1 MQSSDK
7 AYPDSFPI
15 ASGDPAGSIPHLLQ
29 LLDRPIAFHRCF
41 VTLTGSV
48 TAALMLSQAVYWQKR
63 TKNPEGW
70 WYKSH
75 EEWTEETGLKRR
87 ELEAARI
94 KLRALE
100 VLEEKRT
107 GSPAKLW
114 YRIDLNVLEQAL
126 CGVTPPVTMADILKT
141 YRGGLTRLSKV
152 GLMNARRAGVVAE
165 YVGYA
170 EVLETKGLICHICQQ
185 PITQSIGKKADHLAF
200 DYIIPLSQGG
210 THTLD
215 NLHPCH
221 VKCKPSKGV
230 EEMSGSS
237 PDGLQKSNQFV
248 YGRQTGLS
256 TVDKLD
262 CLPKT
267 NKSVYRRQTAPYYP
281 ETTTLS

>member
-1 MQSSDK
+1 MKKPADAVAANAGFFEVHQEVTSMQSSDK

-15 ASGDPAGSIPHLLQ
+15 ANGDPAGSIPHLLQ

-63 TKNPEGW
+63 TTNPDGW

-114 YRIDLNVLEQAL
+114 YRIDLNALEHAL
-126 CGVTPPVTMADILKT
+126 HGTAQKVTVAEILTADRRNLVQI
-141 YRGGLTRLSKV
+141 SKA
-152 GLMNARRAGVVAE
+152 GLMRARRAGI
-165 YVGYA
+165 
-170 EVLETKGLICHICQQ
+170 TKPHSRW
-185 PITQSIGKKADHLAF
+185 PSTS
-200 DYIIPLSQGG
+200 
-210 THTLD
+210 T
-215 NLHPCH
+215 PCRN
-221 VKCKPSKGV
+221 PTT
-230 EEMSGSS
+230 
-237 PDGLQKSNQFV
+237 P
-248 YGRQTGLS
+248 R
-256 TVDKLD
+256 
-262 CLPKT
+262 
-267 NKSVYRRQTAPYYP
+267 TAPADTSSRP
-281 ETTTLS
+281 APCGATSVSSAERPANRSP